1 MSKVAIL
8 INSIEQQYEGL
19 RTSIGLLDQDNQ
31 IHIFVIRHSIEAIEN
46 YFNENNEL
54 LVSACVGCFS
64 DNPVNVEKFGFEY
77 LSKTEIGDKLKQADL
92 VIPF

>member
-19 RTSIGLLDQDNQ
+19 RTSLGLLDQAKQ

-46 YFNENNEL
+46 YYNENKDL
-54 LVSACVGCFS
+54 LLSASVRCFS

-77 LSKTEIGDKLKQADL
+77 LSKTEIGAKLKRADL